1 MQPAIEFNST
11 VPDEARPRL
20 NNQHRSILARLSQG
34 PATNSDLVKIAQ
46 RFGARIAEL
55 RAAGFHIDKRAID
68 HFKGIFEYTWR
79 AE

>member
-1 MQPAIEFNST
+1 VQLAIEFNPT
-11 VPDEARPRL
+11 VPDAAKPRL

-34 PATNSDLVKIAQ
+34 PATNSELVLIAQ

-55 RAAGFHIDKRAID
+55 RSAGFHIDKRAID
-68 HFKGIFEYTWR
+68 YFKGIFEYTLR